1 MGQVAQHM
9 QRSFTW
15 SGMPM
20 GLREAVWPERG
31 GMEGDEPRERQR
43 AHRERIVLA
52 LWITLRICFPTKRL

>member
-20 GLREAVWPERG
+20 GLREGSVARKG
-31 GMEGDEPRERQR
+31 KDGRR
-43 AHRERIVLA
+43 
-52 LWITLRICFPTKRL
+52 